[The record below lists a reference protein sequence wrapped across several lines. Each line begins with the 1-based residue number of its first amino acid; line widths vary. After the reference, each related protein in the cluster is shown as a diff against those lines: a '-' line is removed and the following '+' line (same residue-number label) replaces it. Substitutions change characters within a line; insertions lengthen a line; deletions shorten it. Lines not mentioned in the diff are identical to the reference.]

1 MSADAI
7 ATAQKTGEKSAG
19 PASASRLFASP
30 RVSVDLRPDGSRIL
44 RSPEP
49 LAAYPRCVGE
59 WLVTWAREAPERI
72 ILSERP
78 DGNPPGGR
86 VQVTYREALRRVEAI
101 ATWIL
106 HKELGPQRPIAV
118 LSDNSIEH
126 ALLAL
131 AAMHAGVPVASIS
144 PAYSLMSASCETLVE
159 IVKLL
164 APGAIYVSDPDRF
177 ARALA
182 AIAPFHD
189 ATIVVGGQIAE
200 HLDRVCFRDIEAQTD
215 RALVASAFAAVTPDT
230 IAKFLF
236 TSGST
241 GSPKGVINT
250 QRMLCASQQAKAQ
263 VWPFVEAAP
272 PVILDWLPWNH
283 TFGSN
288 HNFFLILRNGGTL
301 HIDAG
306 KPVPALFQRSLDNLR
321 EIETTIY
328 FNVPK
333 GFDLL
338 ARALEK
344 DEALRRAFFAKLQVI
359 FYAGAALPQNIWED
373 LTRLAIDTLGHPVA
387 IVSAWGST
395 ETSPLATDCYFQAE
409 RSGNIG
415 LPVPGVELKLVPN
428 GGKHEIRVR
437 GANVTPG
444 YWKRPDLTQAAFDE
458 EGFYRIGDAVR
469 LVDEAMPEKGLY
481 FDGRVAEDFKL
492 TSGTWVGVSTLRLKG
507 IEYLAPLA
515 QDIVVTG
522 HGRDEIGF
530 LVFADLAACRHLSG
544 MPEPVPHAQVFGHEA
559 VRKHIREGLQRLKS
573 AGSGSST
580 FATRALLMAE
590 PASVDS
596 GEITDKG
603 YINQRA
609 VLARRNDLVAKLHED
624 AAPHLVIL
632 L

>member
-7 ATAQKTGEKSAG
+7 ATAQETGEKSAG
-19 PASASRLFASP
+19 PASAARLFASP
-30 RVSVDLRPDGSRIL
+30 RVRVNQRPDGSRIL
-44 RSPEP
+44 RSPDS

-59 WLVTWAREAPERI
+59 WLVKWARETPDRI
-72 ILSERP
+72 FLSERP
-78 DGNPPGGR
+78 DGAPSGGR
-86 VQVTYREALRRVEAI
+86 VQLTYREALRRVEAI
-101 ATWIL
+101 ATWISR
-106 HKELGPQRPIAV
+106 KELGPHRPIAV

-131 AAMHAGVPVASIS
+131 AALHVGVPVASIS
-144 PAYSLMSASCETLVE
+144 PAYSLMSASCETLIE

-164 APGAIYVSDPDRF
+164 SPGAIYVSDPDRF
-177 ARALA
+177 ARALV

-189 ATIVVGGQIAE
+189 ATVVVGGQFTGYA
-200 HLDRVCFRDIEAQTD
+200 DRASFREIESQTD
-215 RALVASAFAAVTPDT
+215 HGLVASAFAAVTPDT

-241 GSPKGVINT
+241 GLPKGVINT

-263 VWPFVEAAP
+263 VWPFVEATP

-288 HNFFLILRNGGTL
+288 HNFFLVLRNGGTL

-306 KPVPALFQRSLDNLR
+306 KPVPALFHRSLDNLR

-338 ARALEK
+338 ARELEK
-344 DEALRRAFFAKLQVI
+344 DHALRRAFFAKLQVI
-359 FYAGAALPQNIWED
+359 FYAGAALPQNIWEN
-373 LTRLAIDTLGHPVA
+373 LTRLAIETLGHPVA

-428 GGKHEIRVR
+428 EGKHEIRVR

-444 YWKRPDLTQAAFDE
+444 YWKRPDLTKAAFDE
-458 EGFYRIGDAVR
+458 EGFYCIGDAVR
-469 LVDEAMPEKGLY
+469 FVDEAMPEKGLY

-492 TSGTWVGVSTLRLKG
+492 TSGTWVGVSNLRLKG

-544 MPEPVPHAQVFGHEA
+544 LQEPIPHAQVFAHEA
-559 VRKHIREGLQRLKS
+559 VQKHVRDGLQRLKS

-580 FATRALLMAE
+580 FAARALLMAE
-590 PASVDS
+590 AASVDS

-609 VLARRNDLVAKLHED
+609 VLTRRSDLVLELHED
-624 AAPHLVIL
+624 ATPHVAIL

>member
-1 MSADAI
+1 MTSAALDKVA
-7 ATAQKTGEKSAG
+7 ALDEAG
-19 PASASRLFASP
+19 GVGQIFAPP
-30 RVSVDLRPDGSRIL
+30 RVSVERRPDGSRIL

-59 WLVTWAREAPERI
+59 WLVKWAHEAPERVF
-72 ILSERP
+72 LSERP
-78 DGNPPGGR
+78 EGSASGDR
-86 VQVTYREALRRVEAI
+86 IRVTYREALCRVEAI

-106 HKELGPQRPIAV
+106 RKELGPERPIAI

-126 ALLAL
+126 ALLSL
-131 AAMHAGVPVASIS
+131 AALHVGVPVASIS
-144 PAYSLMSASCETLVE
+144 PTYSLMSASYEKLKE
-159 IVKLL
+159 IIGLL
-164 APGAIYVSDPDRF
+164 SPAAIYVSDPGRF

-182 AIAPFHD
+182 AIAPLHK
-189 ATIVVGGQIAE
+189 ATIVAGAASGEGAGPADIVNF
-200 HLDRVCFRDIEAQTD
+200 LDIEASTD
-215 RALVASAFAAVTPDT
+215 RGLVEAAFGAINPDT

-263 VWPFVEAAP
+263 VWPFIEDTP

-283 TFGSN
+283 TFGAN

-306 KPVPALFQRSLDNLR
+306 KPVPALFQKTIDNLR
-321 EIETTIY
+321 EIETNIY

-338 ARALEK
+338 TRELEK
-344 DEALRRAFFAKLQVI
+344 DDRLRHRFFSKLRVI
-359 FYAGAALPQNIWED
+359 FYAGAALPQNIWDD
-373 LTRLAIDTLGHPVA
+373 LMRLAIDTLGRPVA
-387 IVSAWGST
+387 MVSAWGST

-428 GGKHEIRVR
+428 GGKQEIRVR
-437 GANVTPG
+437 GENVTPG
-444 YWKRPDLTQAAFDE
+444 YWKHLDLTRAAFDE

-469 LVDEAMPEKGLY
+469 FVDEDAPEKGLY
-481 FDGRVAEDFKL
+481 FDGRIAEDFKL
-492 TSGTWVGVSTLRLKG
+492 TSGTWVSVSNLRLKG
-507 IEYLAPLA
+507 IEHLAPIA

-530 LVFADLAACRHLSG
+530 LVFANLAACRELTG
-544 MPEPVPHAQVFGHEA
+544 LPEPVPHSDVLADEA
-559 VRKHIREGLQRLKS
+559 VRNHVRDALQRLKS

-609 VLARRNDLVAKLHED
+609 VLVRRIDLVTKLHED
-624 AAPHLVIL
+624 EASALVIGL
-632 L
+632 